1 VCLTSPSSE
10 AQNYFIGCIF
20 FLAGFSCAVWCVKIG
35 QSDSALKGNDLFTVS
50 MTTSHV
56 RSLAPSLTFAAIA
69 CYYPSMSDLKA
80 AQYASGEST
89 CIWVLFKCINLEIE
103 TMV

>member
-1 VCLTSPSSE
+1 MQYGASRSDE
-10 AQNYFIGCIF
+10 AI
-20 FLAGFSCAVWCVKIG
+20 LHWKE
-35 QSDSALKGNDLFTVS
+35 
-50 MTTSHV
+50 TSHV

-80 AQYASGEST
+80 ARYASGEST
-89 CIWVLFKCINLEIE
+89 CNRPHVYGFLFKCINLEIE